1 MYIKIY
7 NCKYRCTHFSV
18 GNPFHFCTSQNAF
31 YRKMATL
38 EDIGE
43 ISQEEI
49 SSEEEDLDFVM
60 FYEGIITIIIIGG

>member
-7 NCKYRCTHFSV
+7 NCKYHCTHFSV

-49 SSEEEDLDFVM
+49 SSEEDLDFVI